1 LAKVVQRAKRM
12 MEAESTPSERLSTL
26 VTQLGSRG
34 GQPVKLLV
42 KSQGR
47 LLLVDSADV
56 VCASIADGTITIVT
70 REFEGTSNYRTL
82 EELAAS
88 LDSDR
93 FWRPHRSHLV
103 NINHIREVMPWF
115 KSSYMLKMADK
126 RQVEIPVS

>member
-1 LAKVVQRAKRM
+1 
-12 MEAESTPSERLSTL
+12 
-26 VTQLGSRG
+26 
-34 GQPVKLLV
+34 VKLLV

-47 LLLVDSADV
+47 LLLVDAADV

-115 KSSYMLKMADK
+115 KSSYILKMADK
-126 RQVEIPVS
+126 KQVEIPVSRGQAKHLRELLKM